1 MKQLTLDG
9 REVDLT
15 KAPRPLNESQR
26 EILRVARSAGAIR
39 PVNAGRIVHAHR
51 ALRYVGLHAD
61 RRSSARQL
69 GCCRFA
75 ASDGW
80 DALERLRKRGL
91 VRNPSRGL
99 WVIA

>member
-51 ALRYVGLHAD
+51 TGPPAELHAV
-61 RRSSARQL
+61 RPSTRSA
-69 GCCRFA
+69 CCRFA
-75 ASDGW
+75 SSDGW
-80 DALERLRKRGL
+80 DALQRLRKRGL

-99 WVIA
+99 WVVA